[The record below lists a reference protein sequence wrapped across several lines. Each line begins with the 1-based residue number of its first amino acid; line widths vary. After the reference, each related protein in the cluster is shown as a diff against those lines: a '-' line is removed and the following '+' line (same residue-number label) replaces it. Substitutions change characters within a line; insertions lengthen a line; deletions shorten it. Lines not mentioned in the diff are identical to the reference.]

1 MRKTTLIVVALM
13 LLASNLLAADFVEL
27 KDVSGKH
34 IIKVEIN
41 KVADGKV
48 QVTDEKENTTEYPL
62 GVFDRDSLILIL
74 NVVAKMKDSQPPNPF
89 NNSTIVAANF
99 VELKDVSGKHIIKV
113 EINKVANGKV
123 QVTDEKGK
131 TAEYPLNVFDRDS
144 LIILLNV
151 VAKMK
156 DVQKP
161 NEPMVPT
168 PNPPNPFNKFPIKTL
183 TGTGHTGYI
192 TNITYS
198 RDGQQIVTTSVL
210 ESNIWDANNIS
221 NVLHAYKVPT
231 ATAPF
236 YSRAKMAGYGHD
248 GGRIAVGV
256 STIVPTTNNFTFF
269 QILEANTGKE
279 LHKFRS
285 SQLEDSFTFSP
296 DGKLIASMD
305 GKSHMIRIRDFN
317 TGKLLKTLVGTRNHT
332 FIAYSP
338 DSKRIV
344 SGTIPIQERYKD
356 DVFGGRKFTTNT
368 TGEIYTTGEI
378 EIWDVG
384 TGKELH
390 KLETTKL
397 KTTAINCIAYS
408 PNGQRIVGGCITN
421 MLSYSGTKNRIP
433 QNGLI
438 IWDANTGKILHTFGT
453 PHQAHTTDS
462 KMYSWLPSEYSS
474 IFLAYSP
481 DGKRI
486 ASLGTDSTINIWDA
500 NTGKILHE
508 LRMPVFKEMEDERWF
523 DTRLVC
529 FAYSPDGKRIVGGG
543 GSRWARGY
551 PNPAQPT
558 GMLCIWDANTGEI
571 LDASRSAIKK

>member
-1 MRKTTLIVVALM
+1 M
-13 LLASNLLAADFVEL
+13 LLASNLL
-27 KDVSGKH
+27 
-34 IIKVEIN
+34 
-41 KVADGKV
+41 
-48 QVTDEKENTTEYPL
+48 
-62 GVFDRDSLILIL
+62 
-74 NVVAKMKDSQPPNPF
+74 
-89 NNSTIVAANF
+89 AANF
-99 VELKDVSGKHIIKV
+99 VELKDVSGKHTIKV
-113 EINKVANGKV
+113 EINKVANAQI

-131 TAEYPLNVFDRDS
+131 TAEYPLNAFDRDS
-144 LIILLNV
+144 LIIILNV
-151 VAKMK
+151 VTKME

-161 NEPMVPT
+161 NDPMDP
-168 PNPPNPFNKFPIKTL
+168 PPNPFSNFEIKTL
-183 TGTGHTGYI
+183 TGTGHADYI
-192 TNITYS
+192 TSVTYS
-198 RDGQQIVTTSVL
+198 PDGQQIVSTSAL
-210 ESNIWDANNIS
+210 GSNIWDANNIS
-221 NVLHAYKVPT
+221 NVLHAFKVPT
-231 ATAPF
+231 ATASL
-236 YSRAKMAGYGHD
+236 YSRAKMTGYGHD
-248 GGRIAVGV
+248 GERITVAVNSRV
-256 STIVPTTNNFTFF
+256 RSNPSRNFTFF

-296 DGKLIASMD
+296 DGKLIASSMD

-344 SGTIPIQERYKD
+344 SGTTPIRERSD
-356 DVFGGRKFTTNT
+356 SNNDFGGGTPTT
-368 TGEIYTTGEI
+368 YTTGEI

-408 PNGQRIVGGCITN
+408 PNGQRIVGGSITN
-421 MLSYSGTKNRIP
+421 RNEYIDTKGLMGWKKRIP

-453 PHQAHTTDS
+453 PHQAHGS
-462 KMYSWLPSEYSS
+462 ESLAVEYSS

-486 ASLGTDSTINIWDA
+486 ASLGIDSTINIWDA

-508 LRMPVFKEMEDERWF
+508 LRMPVSKEMEDERWF
-523 DTRLVC
+523 GTSLVC

-543 GSRWARGY
+543 GSRWARGESSTF
-551 PNPAQPT
+551 QVT